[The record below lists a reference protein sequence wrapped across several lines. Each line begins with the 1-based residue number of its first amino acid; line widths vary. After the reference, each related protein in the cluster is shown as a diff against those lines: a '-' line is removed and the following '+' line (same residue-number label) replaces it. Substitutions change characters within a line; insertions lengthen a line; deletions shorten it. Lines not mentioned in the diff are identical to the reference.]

1 MAEPNGF
8 QKFLAEAADFFRTL
22 IERIKKADRRLL
34 IMIAAAVVLL
44 IVIIALIAHG
54 VSAGKEKKEPASA
67 NTPVVVQEQ
76 TTDDE
81 PDHSAVLPNGTGTYK
96 VTTGSDSDLNM
107 RLAADRNSDVVT
119 RIPNGTELQI
129 LFVDDSGVETS
140 SDYGW
145 GYVEYN
151 GERGWVYMEYMA
163 PVK

>member
-8 QKFLAEAADFFRTL
+8 QKFLRNAADFFGTL
-22 IERIKKADRRLL
+22 GERIKKADRRLL

-81 PDHSAVLPNGTGTYK
+81 PDNSSVKPDGTGAYK

-129 LFVDDSGVETS
+129 LFVDDSGVTTS

-151 GERGWVYMEYMA
+151 GERGWVYMEYMT